1 MTRSVTRSVT
11 RSEGS
16 VSLEAALVLP
26 VVALVA
32 WTLLQAAGVFVDA
45 LRLHDAARAGVRVA
59 VTSLD
64 DRDVSRVVAAALPAV
79 AADLDVSVDPATRRP
94 GDLVT
99 VEVALL
105 RTVGPLQHRLV
116 ARSAGVVEP
125 ILGMDHVVASGG

>member
-1 MTRSVTRSVT
+1 
-11 RSEGS
+11 
-16 VSLEAALVLP
+16 LEAALVLP

-59 VTSLD
+59 VTSND
-64 DRDVSRVVAAALPAV
+64 DREVARIVAATMPAV
-79 AADLDVSVDPATRRP
+79 AADLDISVNPASRRP

-99 VEVALL
+99 VEVSLL

-116 ARSAGVVEP
+116 ARSAAVAEP
-125 ILGMDHVVASGG
+125 ILGVDQAAAPSG